1 METYQLTEVQPVRP
15 VAGYIGGKRNL
26 SARLVAKIDAI
37 DHYLYAEPF
46 VGMGGVFFR
55 RRRRPRVE
63 VINDISTDVTT
74 LFRMLQRHYQA
85 FLDMLKWQLSSR
97 AEFERLMHQDASTL
111 TDLERAA
118 RFLYLQKTAFGGK
131 VVGRTYGIDRDNGSR
146 FNLTKLEPML
156 EEVHDRLAGV
166 SIERLHWQKFLD
178 RYDRPGT
185 LFYLDPPYWGCT
197 DDYGAD
203 VFSEADF
210 GALRDALGAINGR
223 FILSIN
229 DVPEIRAL
237 FAEFTIE
244 PVDLTYRISGKVTAA
259 RELIIS
265 SITGG
270 ENTMEERT

>member
-1 METYQLTEVQPVRP
+1 MITSPSHP
-15 VAGYIGGKRNL
+15 
-26 SARLVAKIDAI
+26 SATPIDAI
-37 DHYLYAEPF
+37 DHHLYAEPF

-55 RRRRPRVE
+55 RRRRPKVE

-74 LFRMLQRHYQA
+74 LFRMLQRHYKA

-131 VVGRTYGIDRDNGSR
+131 VVGRTNGIDRDNGSR

-185 LFYLDPPYWGCT
+185 LLYLDPPYWGCT